1 MPDLPTPS
9 ANRLRKPSWKD
20 GRLLVGI
27 LLVLMSSVIGS
38 LAMAHADDRIPMY
51 AAKTHLLPGEAL
63 TAERLTR
70 VDVQLGD
77 RAAAYLSAA
86 ADLAPDTYV
95 LREVRAGELVPLSA
109 LGGPDQ
115 ISVQPLT
122 LMVDATSASA
132 LVVGSVVD
140 VYVNPPVRGSSTGEL
155 EGPELALRSVAVSR
169 LAKAAAGLGSAPT
182 AAQAVQVMA
191 PVDQVKDLIA
201 KIDVGAKVTL
211 VPVPGS
217 RVRTE
222 Q

>member
-1 MPDLPTPS
+1 MPDLPAPT

-51 AAKTHLLPGEAL
+51 AAETHLLPGEAL

-77 RAAAYLSAA
+77 RAAGYLSAA
-86 ADLAPDTYV
+86 ADLAPNTYV

-132 LVVGSVVD
+132 LVVGSIVD
-140 VYVNPPVRGSSTGEL
+140 VYVNPPVIGSSTGEF
-155 EGPELALRSVAVSR
+155 EGPELALPSVSVSR
-169 LAKAAAGLGSAPT
+169 LAKATSGLGSAPT

-201 KIDVGAKVTL
+201 KVDVGAKVTL

-217 RVRTE
+217 RVRTD

>member
-1 MPDLPTPS
+1 MPDLPTPT
-9 ANRLRKPSWKD
+9 ATRLRRPSWRD

-27 LLVLMSSVIGS
+27 LLVLLSSVIGS
-38 LAMAHADDRIPMY
+38 LAMAHADDRIPVY
-51 AAKTHLLPGEAL
+51 AAKVHLLPGEAL

-77 RAAAYLSAA
+77 STAAYLSAA
-86 ADLAPDTYV
+86 ADLAPETYV
-95 LREVRAGELVPLSA
+95 LREVRQGELVPLTA
-109 LGGPDQ
+109 LGGRDQ
-115 ISVQPLT
+115 VSLQPLT

-140 VYVNPPVRGSSTGEL
+140 AYVNPPVKGSSTGDF
-155 EGPELALRSVAVSR
+155 EGPELALQAVSVSR
-169 LAKAAAGLGSAPT
+169 LAKSSTGLGSAAT

-201 KIDVGAKVTL
+201 KVDVGAKVTL

-217 RVRTE
+217 RVRTDR
-222 Q
+222 